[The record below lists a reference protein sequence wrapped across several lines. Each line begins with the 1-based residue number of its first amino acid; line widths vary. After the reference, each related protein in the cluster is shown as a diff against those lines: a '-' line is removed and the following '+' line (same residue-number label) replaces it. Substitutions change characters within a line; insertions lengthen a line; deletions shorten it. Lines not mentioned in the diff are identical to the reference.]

1 MGALFWA
8 LLTVSAAVLEIVIPG
23 LVTIWFACSG
33 LLMVFLTGAVN
44 SPVPEFFIF
53 SVISL
58 LLVVFTRPA
67 LKKWL
72 EKGKVKAY
80 EGEGSETV
88 IENITEDGKYEVRFK
103 GILWTAIS
111 PYIFVKGE
119 KVLIEGFEGNK
130 IILRKK
136 EDD

>member
-1 MGALFWA
+1 MGIMFWA
-8 LLTVSAAVLEIVIPG
+8 IVTVTMAILEIIIPG
-23 LVTIWFACSG
+23 LVTIWFACAG
-33 LLMVFLTGAVN
+33 LVLVLISEMVKN
-44 SPVPEFFIF
+44 STVEFFIF
-53 SVISL
+53 AVTAL
-58 LLVVFTRPA
+58 LLVIFTRPA
-67 LKKWL
+67 LKRWIEVRK
-72 EKGKVKAY
+72 KAY

-88 IENITEDGKYEVRFK
+88 IENVTEDGKYEVRFK

-119 KVLIEGFEGNK
+119 KVIIDGFEGNK

>member
-1 MGALFWA
+1 MGIMFWA
-8 LLTVSAAVLEIVIPG
+8 IVTVTMAILEIIIPG
-23 LVTIWFACSG
+23 LVTIWFACAGFVLVLISE
-33 LLMVFLTGAVN
+33 MVKN
-44 SPVPEFFIF
+44 STVEFFIF
-53 SVISL
+53 AITAL
-58 LLVVFTRPA
+58 LLVIFTRPA
-67 LKKWL
+67 LKRWIEVRK
-72 EKGKVKAY
+72 KAY

-103 GILWTAIS
+103 GVLWTAIS

-119 KVLIEGFEGNK
+119 KVIIDGFEGNK

>member
-1 MGALFWA
+1 MGVMFWA
-8 LLTVSAAVLEIVIPG
+8 IVTVTMAILEIIIPG
-23 LVTIWFACSG
+23 LVTIWFACAGFVLVLISE
-33 LLMVFLTGAVN
+33 MVKN
-44 SPVPEFFIF
+44 STVEFFIF
-53 SVISL
+53 AITAL
-58 LLVVFTRPA
+58 LLVIFTRPA
-67 LKKWL
+67 LKRWIEVRK
-72 EKGKVKAY
+72 KAY

-103 GILWTAIS
+103 GVLWTAIS

-119 KVLIEGFEGNK
+119 KVIIDGFEGNK

>member
-1 MGALFWA
+1 MGIMFWA
-8 LLTVSAAVLEIVIPG
+8 IVTVTMAILEIIIPG

-33 LLMVFLTGAVN
+33 LVLVLISEIVKN
-44 SPVPEFFIF
+44 STVEFFIF

-58 LLVVFTRPA
+58 LLVVFTRPV

-72 EKGKVKAY
+72 KKRKAKAY

-88 IENITEDGKYEVRFK
+88 IENITEDGRYEVRFK
-103 GILWTAIS
+103 GVLWTAIS

-119 KVLIEGFEGNK
+119 KVIIDGFEGNK

>member
-1 MGALFWA
+1 MGILFWA
-8 LLTVSAAVLEIVIPG
+8 LVTVAMAVLEIIIPG
-23 LVTIWFACSG
+23 LVTIWFACAG
-33 LLMVFLTGAVN
+33 LVLVLISEMVKN
-44 SPVPEFFIF
+44 SVVEFFIF
-53 SVISL
+53 AVTAL
-58 LLVVFTRPA
+58 LLVIFTRPA
-67 LKKWL
+67 LKRWIEVK
-72 EKGKVKAY
+72 KKAY

-119 KVLIEGFEGNK
+119 KVIIDGFEGNK

>member
-1 MGALFWA
+1 MFWA
-8 LLTVSAAVLEIVIPG
+8 IVTVTMAILEIIIPG
-23 LVTIWFACSG
+23 LVTIWFACAG
-33 LLMVFLTGAVN
+33 LVLVLISEMVKN
-44 SPVPEFFIF
+44 STVEFFIF
-53 SVISL
+53 AVTAL
-58 LLVVFTRPA
+58 LLVIFTRPA
-67 LKKWL
+67 LKRWIEVRK
-72 EKGKVKAY
+72 KAY

-88 IENITEDGKYEVRFK
+88 IENVTEDGKYEVRFK

-119 KVLIEGFEGNK
+119 KVIIDGFEGNK

>member
-1 MGALFWA
+1 MGIMFWA
-8 LLTVSAAVLEIVIPG
+8 IVTVTMAILEIIIPG
-23 LVTIWFACSG
+23 LVTIWFACAG
-33 LLMVFLTGAVN
+33 LVLVLISEMVKN
-44 SPVPEFFIF
+44 STVEFFIF
-53 SVISL
+53 AVMAL
-58 LLVVFTRPA
+58 LLVIFTRPA
-67 LKKWL
+67 LKRWIEVRK
-72 EKGKVKAY
+72 KAY

-119 KVLIEGFEGNK
+119 KVIIDGFEGNK
-130 IILRKK
+130 IILKKK

>member
-1 MGALFWA
+1 MGIMFWA
-8 LLTVSAAVLEIVIPG
+8 IVTVTMAILEIIIPG
-23 LVTIWFACSG
+23 LVTIWFACAG
-33 LLMVFLTGAVN
+33 LVLVLISEMVKN
-44 SPVPEFFIF
+44 STAEFFIF
-53 SVISL
+53 AVTAL
-58 LLVVFTRPA
+58 LLVIFTRPA
-67 LKKWL
+67 LKRWIEVRK
-72 EKGKVKAY
+72 KAY

-119 KVLIEGFEGNK
+119 KVIIDGFEGNK

>member
-1 MGALFWA
+1 MFWA
-8 LLTVSAAVLEIVIPG
+8 IVTVTMAILEIIIPG
-23 LVTIWFACSG
+23 LVTIWFACAG
-33 LLMVFLTGAVN
+33 LVLVLISEMVKN
-44 SPVPEFFIF
+44 STVEFFIF

-58 LLVVFTRPA
+58 LLVVFTRPV

-72 EKGKVKAY
+72 EKGKAKAY
-80 EGEGSETV
+80 EGEESETV
-88 IENITEDGKYEVRFK
+88 IENITEDGRYEVRFK
-103 GILWTAIS
+103 GVLWTAIS

-136 EDD
+136 EED

>member
-1 MGALFWA
+1 MGIMFWA
-8 LLTVSAAVLEIVIPG
+8 IVTVTMAILEIIIPG

-33 LLMVFLTGAVN
+33 LVLVLISEMVKN
-44 SPVPEFFIF
+44 STAEFFIF

-67 LKKWL
+67 LKRWIEVRK
-72 EKGKVKAY
+72 KAY

-88 IENITEDGKYEVRFK
+88 IENITEDGKYEVKFK
-103 GILWTAIS
+103 GVLWTAVS

-130 IILRKK
+130 IILKKK